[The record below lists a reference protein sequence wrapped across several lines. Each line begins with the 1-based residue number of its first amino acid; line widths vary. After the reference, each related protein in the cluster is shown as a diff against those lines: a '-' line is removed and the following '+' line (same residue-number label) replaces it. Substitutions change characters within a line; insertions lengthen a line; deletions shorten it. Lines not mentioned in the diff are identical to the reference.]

1 MKNKSLLKYVFFF
14 RKKIIMLLNIQYTF
28 IEIFFVKI
36 LEMERNVRYVFSE
49 MGHLQIFR
57 NKYLLN

>member
-49 MGHLQIFR
+49 LGHLHIFR
-57 NKYLLN
+57 NK